1 MRHRPAVAL
10 ILALLFL
17 ASCAPP
23 EGVTYLGRHALA
35 LEDPRAGGF
44 SGLELDATGT
54 RLYAA
59 SDRGTLF
66 EARVRRDGGRIAGV
80 ETLRVT
86 TLPGRVPGRP
96 GASDAEGLALRDGR
110 LWIAYEGQ
118 SRVETFPGGDVLPRA
133 AAFARWPENRG
144 AEALAVDGAGRLY
157 TLPEAGEG
165 DAFPLY
171 RFAEGRWR
179 VVGRLPRDGGF
190 VPVGADFDDAG
201 RLYILERAFV
211 GVGFRSRVR
220 RVRPGD
226 RPLAPETVL
235 PATAPGRHGNLEG
248 LAVWRDGG
256 GRLRLTM
263 IADDNFLAVQ
273 RSEIVEYA
281 LP

>member
-1 MRHRPAVAL
+1 MRRRFAAAL
-10 ILALLFL
+10 ILACLP

-23 EGVTYLGRHALA
+23 EGVTFLGRHALA

-54 RLYAA
+54 RLVAV
-59 SDRGTLF
+59 SDRGALL
-66 EARVRRDGGRIAGV
+66 EARLHREGGRIAGLSAV
-80 ETLRVT
+80 RLSD
-86 TLPGRVPGRP
+86 LPGLP
-96 GASDAEGLALRDGR
+96 GAGARAPDAEGLARLGER
-110 LWIAYEGQ
+110 LWISYEGRA
-118 SRVETFPGGDVLPRA
+118 RVARHRGDTLPRP
-133 AAFARWPENRG
+133 AAFAAWPENRG
-144 AEALAVDGAGRLY
+144 PEALAVDGAGRLY
-157 TLPEAGEG
+157 TLPEAAEG
-165 DAFPLY
+165 GAFPLY

-179 VVGRLPRDGGF
+179 RIGRLPRDGGF

-201 RLYILERAFV
+201 RLYVLERAFV
-211 GVGFRSRVR
+211 GLGFRSRVR

-226 RPLAPETVL
+226 GPLDPETVL

-273 RSEIVEYA
+273 RSEIVDYA